1 MMKTVLAIAASTLV
15 LGISLGFP
23 LAAPAKARPAPLNIA
38 PLPRVGAPGHVT
50 PEKSSAA
57 LMRAGDEAMQ
67 EKQYNSAIAFYRQA
81 AQLAPKSTGP
91 LRAMAGALSAAGA
104 APDAFGAW
112 RQVLQREPGD
122 WQANVELGKLA
133 IRLARPTEAIAF
145 LETARTVRDDASVEG
160 ALGVARDSMGDH
172 VAAQASYRAGLAL
185 APTSGP
191 LRNDLGLSLALAG
204 KYPEAI
210 AVLSALAADP
220 TASPRNRLNLALVY
234 GLAGDDAKAA
244 AAARRDLGEKDNAA
258 NQNYYRM
265 LRGLDDKA
273 RTQAVLAG
281 QIG

>member
-1 MMKTVLAIAASTLV
+1 MMKTILAV
-15 LGISLGFP
+15 
-23 LAAPAKARPAPLNIA
+23 AAPALLLGVSLGLPLSAAAKSGPAALNIA
-38 PLPRVGAPGHVT
+38 PLPRRGAPGHVT

-57 LMRAGDEAMQ
+57 LMRAGDGAMQ

-81 AQLAPKSTGP
+81 AMLAPKSTGP

-104 APDAFGAW
+104 APDAFETW
-112 RQVLQREPGD
+112 RQVLLREPGD
-122 WQANVELGKLA
+122 WQANVELGRLA
-133 IRLARPTEAIAF
+133 IRLARPTEAIGF
-145 LETARTVRDDASVEG
+145 LETARKMRDDPSVEG

-172 VAAQASYRAGLAL
+172 AGAQASYRAGLAL
-185 APTSGP
+185 APTSAP

-210 AVLSALAADP
+210 SVLTALAADP
-220 TASPRNRLNLALVY
+220 TASARNRLNLALVY

-258 NQNYYRM
+258 NQDYYRM